1 MDLIDQD
8 VPPRSRPTFR
18 IEKRAFL
25 MLWANNIK
33 TKSDWKSFISNV
45 WERFADENANRAD
58 NPFIF
63 DTKDIQMKYPNIE
76 KDSDSQYAFLS
87 ERVYQKC
94 SKIRN
99 EMKEAGFEPPNY
111 PDGYLDRKGKRASVR
126 LTPKDMN
133 DIFNPD

>member
-1 MDLIDQD
+1 M
-8 VPPRSRPTFR
+8 PSKTKRATFR

-25 MLWANNIK
+25 QLWANNLK
-33 TKSDWKSFISNV
+33 TSSDWRSFVINCF
-45 WERFADENANRAD
+45 ERFAPDNINRDD
-58 NPFIF
+58 NPFVF
-63 DTKDIQMKYPNIE
+63 VVKDI
-76 KDSDSQYAFLS
+76 DSNTDSQYAFLS